1 MTTERPDA
9 MTTRAVDLRLTGM
22 TCAACAARIE
32 KVLNRAPGVT
42 AEVNF
47 ATETARVTGG
57 LAVTPEQGAELLRSR
72 VATGEAR

>member
-32 KVLNRAPGVT
+32 KVLNRAEGVR
-42 AEVNF
+42 AEV
-47 ATETARVTGG
+47 AHLDSVLHCDGEHR
-57 LAVTPEQGAELLRSR
+57 QGCTDAEAEHDHPHR
-72 VATGEAR
+72 